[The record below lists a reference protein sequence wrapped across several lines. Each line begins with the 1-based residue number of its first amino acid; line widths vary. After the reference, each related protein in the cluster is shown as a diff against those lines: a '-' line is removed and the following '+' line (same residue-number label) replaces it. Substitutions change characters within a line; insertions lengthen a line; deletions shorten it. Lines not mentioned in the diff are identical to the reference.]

1 MTWVRIVD
9 DEQRV
14 GISTARTLA
23 GSDIDTLC
31 GPTEW
36 MTDALIDYGVTV
48 HGHPQPLHGP
58 PVRHD
63 VHAHVLWIR
72 PATVKLGKD
81 GNAEAFEAS
90 LGQNGVLGPRVHLD
104 TAVNLPHAASV
115 ILFPVN
121 NGDRHWSLLAFYK
134 TGRKFVHYD
143 SLQPANDAA
152 AQALVDKLHTKN
164 YLSRRHA
171 FETPAQLQ
179 RQEDGYNCGLYV
191 VSFARMIM
199 ATGVEPGA
207 GAIGGVTSAG
217 CDRLR
222 EDMLV
227 GLQPLV
233 AVELPMAR
241 HPDLPSSS
249 SDYTPSLIVA
259 KQVKEEE
266 RAEAL
271 KEAVAQLKKNLAAEQ
286 PLALPGVVGCEER
299 RPTTLVVVLV
309 SKDPKVQDVEGGSV
323 TFAIDGQR
331 FTRRVAYGGGG
342 WATGIK
348 LQVKDPTKVEVTG
361 TVLPGTEFVAA
372 KAQQVVELAE
382 GDERTLELQLEPKPP
397 RRFFGRFVFADPPR
411 EREPEEPNEDEV
423 VIEIERPH
431 ERPFPKGFPVE
442 LVLDDGPDVVRGT
455 LAADGTCVS
464 AVDGQPGIRVLHRH
478 AEVWPRF
485 PGSAKVEAFE
495 WAEGA
500 EEDAPTTL
508 VDPTTALAPG
518 RVRSGALPKGRWG
531 PTPGLDWTLPV
542 EHEPQPR
549 KPRRKLDVSA
559 MPKTIGSAHAPLTYV
574 LDAIPKVL
582 HMNGHPIEHVV
593 VLMLENRGFDHFM
606 GYLYEGKDQPRNSY
620 PAAPK
625 GKHASLRKFEGMEG
639 LAPVHPYDYHYE
651 QAVPGP
657 RTWRHPTGTTVHE
670 PRHIE
675 GQVRPRKGAR
685 ACNVPRVNPH
695 EDFIHIFQQ
704 MYGKDVVPDFA
715 AMRERDS
722 RNALVKASGKYKTPA
737 MTGFAHNYC
746 DGIMHHKGHGTLLTH
761 EMISEILDIYLPD
774 QLPVMSGLAR
784 HYAVSDL
791 WFCSVP
797 SQTNTNRA
805 FWVAGSAAGEV
816 TNAYYPAYPKLEK
829 VTGEL
834 HADQMPA
841 GGDDGMLHRRCL
853 FDVLEEHDVEWRYY
867 WSSHWP
873 PKPISGNYFKC
884 MFPQLADKGH
894 NANVPLI
901 EQFYADAAAGSLPPV
916 AYLEPTWGGGAHWDA
931 GAKRMVGNEFHP
943 VQDMTNGEMFVKKV
957 YEAIASSPKWDTTLL
972 VITFDEN
979 GGTYDHMPPWE
990 AVPTGREPE
999 VVQFGFEF
1007 DCYGVRVPTLL
1018 ISKHIKPGTIFRSPT
1033 AVPFDHTSIIA
1044 TILEWQQIPKE
1055 EWRLGDRVDQ
1065 APTFDEVL
1073 EGAGDDDEE
1082 RRTHATGMSPFDAV
1096 RKARLAKAPA
1106 LAFGDTVVLRYVGNK
1121 WAVPPPDALDHV
1133 GGPVT
1138 SMNWW
1143 YPVITRDPEE
1153 ALVFELAGG
1162 EGPLVNGSKVVLRVA
1177 EGEAAG
1183 YTLAIPESP
1192 KASTVYLYEPTMSEV
1207 LEVDEDDEVVVAEVD
1222 ESSSRWV
1229 VWLVNDRTEGIPLH
1243 ADDEVILF
1251 AERYLPENLT
1261 TGTMFYDP
1269 YQRLTVDPEGVGT
1282 RYLKWRAGEWD
1293 LWRLQRRSGV

>member
-1 MTWVRIVD
+1 MAWVTIAND
-9 DEQRV
+9 DQQV
-14 GISTARTLA
+14 SLATARTLA
-23 GSDIDTLC
+23 RSDLDTLC
-31 GPTEW
+31 GPHEW
-36 MTDALIDYGVTV
+36 MTDSLIDYGVTV
-48 HGHPQPLHGP
+48 HGIPQHGP
-58 PVRHD
+58 PARRFFHSNV
-63 VHAHVLWIR
+63 AWIS

-90 LGQNGVLGPRVHLD
+90 LGRNGVLGPRTHLD
-104 TAVNLPHAASV
+104 TAVNLPGGANV

-121 NGDRHWSLLAFYK
+121 DGDRHWSLLAFYK
-134 TGRKFVHYD
+134 AGRKFVHYD

-152 AQALVDKLHTKN
+152 AQALIDKLHTKN
-164 YLSRRHA
+164 YLSRRMA
-171 FETPAQLQ
+171 FETPAELQ
-179 RQEDGYNCGLYV
+179 RQADGYSCGVYV

-199 ATGVEPGA
+199 ASGLEPDGVAVGA
-207 GAIGGVTSAG
+207 VTSDT

-222 EDMLV
+222 EDLLV

-259 KQVKEEE
+259 KQVKDEE
-266 RAEAL
+266 RAKAL
-271 KEAVAQLKKNLAAEQ
+271 EQAVAQLKKNLAEEE
-286 PLALPGVVGCEER
+286 PLPLPGVVGCKEQK
-299 RPTTLVVVLV
+299 PTTLVVVLV
-309 SKDPKVQDVEGGSV
+309 STDPKLQDVEGGSV
-323 TFAIDGQR
+323 TFAIGGQR
-331 FTRRVAYGGGG
+331 FTRRAAYGGGG

-348 LQVKDPTKVEVTG
+348 LQVKEPTKVEVTG
-361 TVLPGTEFVAA
+361 MVAPGPEFTAA
-372 KAQQVVELAE
+372 QAKQEVELAE
-382 GDERTLELQLEPKPP
+382 GDERTLELRLTPKPP
-397 RRFFGRFVFADPPR
+397 RRFFGRFVLADPPR
-411 EREPEEPNEDEV
+411 ERQPESEDEV
-423 VIEIERPH
+423 VIEIEPPRL
-431 ERPFPKGFPVE
+431 RPFPKGYAVE

-464 AVDGQPGIRVLHRH
+464 AEDGEPGIRVLHRY
-478 AEVWPRF
+478 ASVWPRF
-485 PGSAKVEAFE
+485 TGGSKDEAIE
-495 WAEGA
+495 WVAA
-500 EEDAPTTL
+500 TDEDAPTTL
-508 VDPTTALAPG
+508 VDPTTFMPLG
-518 RVRSGALPKGRWG
+518 RARSGVLPKGRWG
-531 PTPGLDWTLPV
+531 PAPGLDWTLPKA
-542 EHEPQPR
+542 HEPVPR
-549 KPRRKLDVSA
+549 QPRRKLDVSKL
-559 MPKTIGSAHAPLTYV
+559 PRTIGSADAPLTYV
-574 LDAIPKVL
+574 LDQIPKVL

-606 GYLYEGKDQPRNSY
+606 GYLYEGKDQPRNSF

-639 LAPVHPYDYHYE
+639 LAPVHAYDYHYE

-657 RTWRHPTGTTVHE
+657 RTLRHPTGTTVHV

-675 GQVRPRKGAR
+675 GKVRPRKGAR

-704 MYGKDVVPDFA
+704 MYGKDVVPEFA
-715 AMRERDS
+715 AMRQRDS
-722 RNALVKASGKYKTPA
+722 RNALVKSGGKYKTPT

-761 EMISEILDIYLPD
+761 EMVSEIVDIYLPD

-829 VTGEL
+829 ATGEL
-834 HADQMPA
+834 HADQMPE

-853 FDVLEEHDVEWRYY
+853 FDVLEENDVEWRYY

-901 EQFYADAAAGSLPPV
+901 KQFYADAAAGTLPPV

-943 VQDMTNGEMFVKKV
+943 VQDMTNGEMFVKQV

-1044 TILEWQQIPKE
+1044 TILKWQQIPKD
-1055 EWRLGDRVDQ
+1055 EWLLGDRVDQ

-1073 EGAGDDDEE
+1073 EGADEDDE
-1082 RRTHATGMSPFDAV
+1082 RRTHATGVSPFDGL
-1096 RKARLAKAPA
+1096 RTARIAKAQG
-1106 LAFGDTVVLRYVGNK
+1106 LSFGDTVVLRYVGNK
-1121 WAVPPPDALDHV
+1121 WTVPPPDALDHV
-1133 GGPVT
+1133 GGPVS
-1138 SMNWW
+1138 SMNYW
-1143 YPVITRDPEE
+1143 YPVVTRDPEA
-1153 ALVFELAGG
+1153 ALVFRIEGG
-1162 EGPLVNGSKVVLRVA
+1162 EGPLLNGSK
-1177 EGEAAG
+1177 
-1183 YTLAIPESP
+1183 I
-1192 KASTVYLYEPTMSEV
+1192 V
-1207 LEVDEDDEVVVAEVD
+1207 LEVDDGDAAGYSLAVPETVKATTIYLYKGGTP
-1222 ESSSRWV
+1222 SKWV

-1261 TGTMFYDP
+1261 TGSTFYDP
-1269 YQRLTVDPEGVGT
+1269 YQRLTIDLEGGGGT

-1293 LWRLQRRSGV
+1293 LWRMQRRERV